1 MAGFINQITRFAVPF
16 FFLCSGYFLQP
27 KLSSGAPL
35 GVALRYCR
43 PLLILWLVW
52 SLLYAVIPF
61 DPIGAWQYGYLES
74 MALQWQ
80 MLLSDPL
87 NQWWVG
93 GMVHLWFLPA
103 LMLAVLI
110 LALCQQVRRPGL
122 ALALGATLYLLAL
135 LGGSYGK
142 PVLGAEWAVIT
153 RNGPFFSLLF
163 VALGFMIRQH
173 HWRLSSALALR
184 LLVVGMLGYL
194 LEGLLLKQLWEIPF
208 GRHDFLL
215 SSVPQLI
222 LAVFIAAMLD
232 QNIRAKTF
240 WRMGVLLPYVM
251 APVAVAL
258 IFSNMFGD
266 QYGIINTWLG
276 SIGIDA
282 VKWHSNA
289 FASHIAIATMVNF
302 RWTGYNTLILLAA
315 MQAIPRDY
323 YEAATVDGAGKI
335 RQFFAITLPSLRPTL
350 IFVIIT
356 STIGGLQIFD
366 EPRMYDQFGTGGANY
381 QWLTIT
387 LWLYDLGWGQWNFG
401 RAAAL
406 AWILFL
412 IILVIGVIN
421 LFITRSLVRDEGAR
435 GALTRTQLRA
445 ARRDAKAA
453 VATDRAARADG
464 ASLKEASR

>member
-1 MAGFINQITRFAVPF
+1 VTTPTSAPAQAPASAKTRSTPRTSKRIGFGGRASAWDLKLSPYLYISPF
-16 FFLCSGYFLQP
+16 FILFFIVGLF
-27 KLSSGAPL
+27 PL
-35 GVALRYCR
+35 GYTAVISFMDWDLVRNSGEFVGFDQYIAVVNDPKFWVALR
-43 PLLILWLVW
+43 
-52 SLLYAVIPF
+52 
-61 DPIGAWQYGYLES
+61 
-74 MALQWQ
+74 
-80 MLLSDPL
+80 
-87 NQWWVG
+87 N
-93 GMVHLWFLPA
+93 
-103 LMLAVLI
+103 
-110 LALCQQVRRPGL
+110 
-122 ALALGATLYLLAL
+122 T
-135 LGGSYGK
+135 
-142 PVLGAEWAVIT
+142 
-153 RNGPFFSLLF
+153 FS
-163 VALGFMIRQH
+163 I
-173 HWRLSSALALR
+173 
-184 LLVVGMLGYL
+184 
-194 LEGLLLKQLWEIPF
+194 
-208 GRHDFLL
+208 FLL

-222 LAVFIAAMLD
+222 AAVFIAALLD

-276 SIGIDA
+276 NFGIEPI
-282 VKWHSNA
+282 KWHSNA

-323 YEAATVDGAGKI
+323 YEAATVDGASKT
-335 RQFFAITLPSLRPTL
+335 RQFFAITMPSLRPTL

-366 EPRMYDQFGTGGANY
+366 EPRMYDQYGTGGANN

-387 LWLYDLGWGQWNFG
+387 LWLYDIGWGRWDFG

-421 LFITRSLVRDEGAR
+421 LFVTQGLVRDEGSR
-435 GALTRTQLRA
+435 NALSKRQIRA
-445 ARRDAKAA
+445 AQRRARDAVAA
-453 VATDRAARADG
+453 DRAASHDPDPTRNTE
-464 ASLKEASR
+464 STEVSR